1 MNTVTDPTIEALTS
15 PRRNTGVRPDPNW
28 LWTLDQV
35 AAFLDLDPALTERL
49 LEQPDAPQPLED
61 TRVWLAGDI
70 YRWLDA
76 HGRANLKAVA
86 AR

>member
-1 MNTVTDPTIEALTS
+1 MNTDTDLETLIVPPLDWVA
-15 PRRNTGVRPDPNW
+15 RPHLNR